1 MTDQPVVQVS
11 RLLDER
17 GLSSFQIKLIVWSF
31 FIVLIDGYDI
41 AAIAF
46 AAPHLVRSWGVAPS
60 ALGPV
65 FSASL
70 VGILF
75 GSAIFGWV
83 GDRFGRKA
91 ALVSSNLLFG
101 VFTLAAAYST
111 SLDQMFWLRLLAGLG
126 IGGVIPNVV
135 AINAEVPRH
144 ASCAPRLRSLPWAA
158 CRLVAP
164 SQEIVTA
171 VFVPQYGWPILFMIG
186 GIAPIVIAVAAM
198 FGLPESIKYMAI
210 QESQRRKM
218 EKLIAAIRPDFK
230 VPANARF
237 VVEDEKQFPGFN
249 PAYLFRDGLALITP
263 LLWLLFALNL
273 MGYFFLLSWTPTL
286 LTAAQL
292 PPTTVA
298 LAGAMLQVGGTVGAL
313 VLCWWLP
320 KAPLSRHC
328 DHVRDRRAGSRL
340 DRLCRIDLQDRIA
353 DRDILCRLLRTGH
366 SIWHQRCRGANLP
379 DVAARQRIGMAIRA
393 GTDRIDRRPAGG
405 CVVRRPS
412 GPENLYMWSALP
424 SSSARSSAT
433 QFIASIRRV
442 WRSAQSCARRN
453 RSSPSEKFRSGST
466 RTVLRWR
473 EPLCVRTGRTRAR
486 PITFSPKRR
495 IERIRSLSGRS

>member
-1 MTDQPVVQVS
+1 MMTEQPVVQVS

-91 ALVSSNLLFG
+91 ALVGSNLLFG

-111 SLDQMFWLRLLAGLG
+111 NLDQMFWLRLVAGLG

-135 AINAEVPRH
+135 AINAE
-144 ASCAPRLRSLPWAA
+144 SAPRNLRATLAIIAVGCVPMGGAIPG
-158 CRLVAP
+158 L
-164 SQEIVTA
+164 VTA
-171 VFVPQYGWPILFMIG
+171 VFVPQYGWSILFMIG

-210 QESQRRKM
+210 HESQRGKM
-218 EKLIAAIRPDFK
+218 EKLIAAIRPDLK

-286 LTAAQL
+286 LTAAKL

-313 VLCWWLP
+313 ALCWWLQ
-320 KAPLSRHC
+320 RHRFLAIAIMFVIAVPVVGSIGFAGLTSTAAVLTATFFAGFC
-328 DHVRDRRAGSRL
+328 VLGIQSGINVVGALIYPTSLRANGSGWQL
-340 DRLCRIDLQDRIA
+340 GL
-353 DRDILCRLLRTGH
+353 G
-366 SIWHQRCRGANLP
+366 
-379 DVAARQRIGMAIRA
+379 RIGSI
-393 GTDRIDRRPAGG
+393 
-405 CVVRRPS
+405 V
-412 GPENLYMWSALP
+412 GPLVGALFVGVPVQNLYMWSALP
-424 SSSARSSAT
+424 FAVGAIVCYAIHRLNTARLAE
-433 QFIASIRRV
+433 RPELRE
-442 WRSAQSCARRN
+442 AQ
-453 RSSPSEKFRSGST
+453 
-466 RTVLRWR
+466 
-473 EPLCVRTGRTRAR
+473 
-486 PITFSPKRR
+486 
-495 IERIRSLSGRS
+495 